1 MDGRSSRRSIG
12 SAGDLNL
19 PFLLCL
25 VFVVSSCFVL
35 CSVRAPLTL
44 SSQGGSSARLC
55 LWPSSYDPA
64 ISRPRFSNP
73 IGTAPR
79 PRYVLY
85 HGSAFLPTRVPE
97 RATNACALQT
107 ALPTSYAPKDSSIIH
122 HTAITYSSLA
132 HTALVSVL
140 VLAHAVLLVLRCLV
154 LV

>member
-12 SAGDLNL
+12 SAGDLNF

-25 VFVVSSCFVL
+25 VFVASGCFVL

-44 SSQGGSSARLC
+44 SSQGESSTRLC

-85 HGSAFLPTRVPE
+85 HGSALLPTRVPE
-97 RATNACALQT
+97 RA
-107 ALPTSYAPKDSSIIH
+107 PTLVLSGLLCPRSYAPKDSSIIH